1 MGIFNEVP
9 PHDFQDVN
17 AAQIVDRIL
26 KNRTRYEERQRKKG
40 EKGITEEAVRRREE
54 MEREAERL
62 KQIREV
68 EKSFGA

>member
-1 MGIFNEVP
+1 
-9 PHDFQDVN
+9 
-17 AAQIVDRIL
+17 
-26 KNRTRYEERQRKKG
+26 
-40 EKGITEEAVRRREE
+40 VRRREE